1 MVTRITFSKR
11 ALLELDKIYDYY
23 ESCEK
28 GLGDKFFQKFDKKI
42 VQISEFPKSGVVK
55 MLPFRETYLAVFPLA
70 IVYKHNESRKEV
82 FVTSVFHFKRN
93 PIKKY

>member
-28 GLGDKFFQKFDKKI
+28 GLGDKFFQNFDKKI
-42 VQISEFPKSGVVK
+42 VQISEFPKSVLLKCCHFVK
-55 MLPFRETYLAVFPLA
+55 LIWQY
-70 IVYKHNESRKEV
+70 
-82 FVTSVFHFKRN
+82 FH
-93 PIKKY
+93 